1 MIGHLSGHVKPEVI
15 VFVMRSSMST
25 GSPATMK
32 AIKRKPVVL
41 DVANQ
46 IRAAILDGGLL
57 PGSKIAQDELA
68 AELAVSRLPIR
79 QALLVLQR
87 EGLVFLDH
95 GRGAIVAPLDI
106 KFISDLFD
114 CRAIV
119 DGYVAAALA
128 ARRQFDVAVLRQIV
142 RDGRAAARRG
152 ESRRD
157 LIMGFHTAQ
166 YEALGNQ
173 VLSGIM
179 EPLLD
184 HVQRV
189 VTFVQASTSGGR
201 AGRKPRARGRGP
213 GTGPRGLR
221 SQVDTWD
228 EHAEIVEAIARH
240 RAGRARALARSH
252 VERVKQVV
260 IPYLVSAAPSQ
271 SSAGERRRAPD
282 SPRRRYPKMAVTFD
296 ATGAK

>member
-1 MIGHLSGHVKPEVI
+1 
-15 VFVMRSSMST
+15 
-25 GSPATMK
+25 MK

-46 IRAAILDGGLL
+46 IRAAILDGGLV

-68 AELAVSRLPIR
+68 AELGVSRLPVR

-95 GRGAIVAPLDI
+95 GRGAVVAPLDI

-119 DGYVAAALA
+119 DGYVAALLA
-128 ARRQFDVAVLRQIV
+128 GRKDFDAGPLHQIV
-142 RDGRAAARRG
+142 REGRDAAQQG

-157 LIMGFHTAQ
+157 LIMEFHTAQ
-166 YEALGNQ
+166 YEAVGNQ
-173 VLSGIM
+173 VLGRIM

-189 VTFVQASTSGGR
+189 VTFVQSSTTSKTER
-201 AGRKPRARGRGP
+201 SRKSAAGKGQP
-213 GTGPRGLR
+213 GLR
-221 SQVDTWD
+221 SQMDTWN
-228 EHAEIVEAIARH
+228 EHAEILDAIAH
-240 RAGRARALARSH
+240 RRVGRARALARAH

-260 IPYLVSAAPSQ
+260 IPYLVSTARPTNSKASRTD
-271 SSAGERRRAPD
+271 RRRAHEV
-282 SPRRRYPKMAVTFD
+282 PRSAVRDLTVTFD
-296 ATGAK
+296 SSRVK